1 MAQESIGISGIALRF
16 VAALALVFLTYN
28 PTGWS
33 YYHWA
38 SKSVAA
44 GVAPPV
50 VLEATHASALVI
62 GWGVFVSA
70 TARSIGVVGAL
81 LWGALFG
88 ALIWTAVFYG
98 WLSLEDTGAMTW
110 VGLVVVAAILALG
123 MSWSHLRR
131 QMTGQADVDEVTE
144 R

>member
-1 MAQESIGISGIALRF
+1 MAQESIGITGILLRF
-16 VAALALVFLTYN
+16 VAAFALVFLSFN

-33 YYHWA
+33 YWHWA
-38 SKSVAA
+38 ARTIPA
-44 GVAPPV
+44 GVSPPV
-50 VLEATHASALVI
+50 VLAGIALVI
-62 GWGVFVSA
+62 AWGVFLSA
-70 TARSIGVVGAL
+70 TARSIGLVGAL

-88 ALIWTAVFYG
+88 TLVWTAVYYG
-98 WLSLEDTGAMTW
+98 WLSLGNRGALTW
-110 VGLVVVAAILALG
+110 VGLVIVAAILALG

>member
-16 VAALALVFLTYN
+16 VAALALVFVTYN

-38 SKSVAA
+38 SKTLAA
-44 GVAPPV
+44 GVTPPV
-50 VLEATHASALVI
+50 VLAGIALVI

-110 VGLVVVAAILALG
+110 VGLGVVAAILALG

-131 QMTGQADVDEVTE
+131 QMTGQTDVDEVTE

>member
-16 VAALALVFLTYN
+16 ACALALVFLTYN

-33 YYHWA
+33 YFHWA
-38 SKSVAA
+38 SRAIPL
-44 GVAPPV
+44 GVTPPV
-50 VLEATHASALVI
+50 VLAGIALVI

-70 TARSIGVVGAL
+70 TARSIGVIGAL

-88 ALIWTAVFYG
+88 TLIWTAVFYE
-98 WLSLEDTGAMTW
+98 WLSLEDSGAMTW

-123 MSWSHLRR
+123 MSWSHLRK
-131 QMTGQADVDEVTE
+131 QMTGQADVDEITD